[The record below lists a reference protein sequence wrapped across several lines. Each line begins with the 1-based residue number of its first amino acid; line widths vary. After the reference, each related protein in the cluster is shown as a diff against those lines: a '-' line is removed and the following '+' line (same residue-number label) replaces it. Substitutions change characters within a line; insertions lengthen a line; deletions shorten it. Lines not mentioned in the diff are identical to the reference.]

1 MSKTTDG
8 SLLGRLDDL
17 EAPSVEVCSRGI
29 KLSAIAAKLKGSID
43 VTPLLGKFQQL
54 GFVKI
59 VYNPSVDEEP
69 LVQITEKGKMQAME
83 LLLSLQP
90 TGK

>member
-1 MSKTTDG
+1 MAKITDG
-8 SLLGRLDDL
+8 NILDRLDDL
-17 EAPSVEVCSRGI
+17 EAPAMEACNRGI
-29 KLSAIAAKLKGSID
+29 MLSSITAKLKGSID
-43 VTPLLGKFQQL
+43 VTPLLGRFQQL

-59 VYNPSVDEEP
+59 VYNPSVDDES
-69 LVQITEKGKMQAME
+69 LVQITEKGTIQIID

>member
-1 MSKTTDG
+1 MEG
-8 SLLGRLDDL
+8 NILCMLDDL
-17 EAPSVEVCSRGI
+17 EAPAMEACNRGI
-29 KLSAIAAKLKGSID
+29 KLSSITGKLKGSID
-43 VTPLLGKFQQL
+43 VTPFLGRFQQL

-59 VYNPSVDEEP
+59 VFNPSVDDEP
-69 LVQITEKGKMQAME
+69 LVQVTEKGKLQIIE

>member
-1 MSKTTDG
+1 MDG
-8 SLLGRLDDL
+8 VICMLDDL
-17 EAPSVEVCSRGI
+17 EASATETCSRGV
-29 KLSAIAAKLKGSID
+29 KLSSITAKLKDTID
-43 VTPLLGKFQQL
+43 IAPLLGRFQQL

-59 VYNPSVDEEP
+59 VYNPAFDDEP
-69 LVQITEKGKMQAME
+69 LVQITEKGKLQIVE